1 MHLFL
6 FCMNSKYFVSPYI
19 FYKDQIKLIE
29 IKPKF
34 KVNDR
39 VFSKDWRKYNPF
51 YIVSIIDST
60 RIVIA
65 NDKIR
70 AIVKK
75 FMNESARE
83 IIINEEKNLTLHG
96 LS

>member
-1 MHLFL
+1 MLR
-6 FCMNSKYFVSPYI
+6 
-19 FYKDQIKLIE
+19 
-29 IKPKF
+29 KPKF

-70 AIVKK
+70 AIVKP
-75 FMNESARE
+75 SD
-83 IIINEEKNLTLHG
+83 LTLIREQNEHN
-96 LS
+96 

>member
-1 MHLFL
+1 M
-6 FCMNSKYFVSPYI
+6 PR
-19 FYKDQIKLIE
+19 
-29 IKPKF
+29 KPKF

-65 NDKIR
+65 NDRIR
-70 AIVKK
+70 AIVKP
-75 FMNESARE
+75 SD
-83 IIINEEKNLTLHG
+83 LTLIREQDEHN
-96 LS
+96 SRITRNA